1 MRVIYFSRDYTPHDH
16 RFLEAL
22 ASTGHEIFYLRLED
36 SGRRLESRPIPEGV
50 KAIDWVGGRRP
61 ARLTDGMGLLLDLR
75 RVVRQVRPDLIHA
88 GPVQSCAFLTALGW
102 FRPLVT
108 MSWGSDLLLGAR
120 SGLGRLLAWLTLAG
134 TDVFICDCEVV
145 RRAAVDLGMR
155 YERIVVFPWGVD
167 LTHFSPGG
175 DGGLRDRLGWRSC
188 FVLISARSWEPIYG
202 VDALVEGFVLAAQ
215 HVPSLRLLMLGDG
228 SLRSRIE
235 RILDEARLKDRVHFA
250 GQVDQERLPDY
261 YRAADLYVSAS
272 RSDGSSVSLLEAMA
286 CGLPAVVSNIPGNRE
301 WVEPGVN
308 GDWFGVGEPGSLA
321 GILRTMSSDPA
332 RLRTMRSEARR
343 TAEVRADWRRNFQ
356 ELLRAYA
363 LAVTLNGGRSG

>member
-22 ASTGHEIFYLRLED
+22 AGTGHEIFYLRLED

-50 KAIDWVGGRRP
+50 ETIDWLGGRRP
-61 ARLTDGMGLLLDLR
+61 ARVTDGMGLLLDLR
-75 RVVRQVRPDLIHA
+75 RVLRRVRPDLVHA
-88 GPVQSCAFLTALGW
+88 GPVQSCAFLTVLAW

-120 SGLGRLLAWLTLAG
+120 NGIGRLLAWLTLAG
-134 TDVFICDCEVV
+134 TDVLVCDCDVV
-145 RRAAVDLGMR
+145 RRVAVDLGMR
-155 YERIVVFPWGVD
+155 HERIAVFPWGVD

-188 FVLISARSWEPIYG
+188 LVLISTRSWEPVYG
-202 VDALVEGFVLAAQ
+202 VDVLVEGFALAAQ
-215 HVPSLRLLMLGDG
+215 HLPSLRLLMLGDG
-228 SLRSRIE
+228 SLRPRIE
-235 RILDEARLKDRVHFA
+235 RIVGEARLQDRVHFA

-272 RSDGSSVSLLEAMA
+272 RSDGSSISLLEAMA
-286 CGLPAVVSNIPGNRE
+286 CGLPAVVSDIAGNRE

-308 GDWFGVGEPGSLA
+308 GDWFGVGEPASLA
-321 GILRTMSSDPA
+321 GILSTISSDPA
-332 RLRTMRSEARR
+332 RLGAMRSEARR